1 MPVDFS
7 DDTDLDLIR
16 EGVRAVCKKF
26 DDEYWAERDSRHEF
40 PWDFYRA
47 LADGGWIGIAIPEAY
62 GGSGRG
68 LLEASVILQEVAASG
83 AAMNGC
89 SAIHLSIFGMHPLI
103 LHGTEDI
110 KQRYLPKVAAGD
122 LHVAFG
128 VTEPDAGTET
138 LAITTRAIRDGDSY
152 VVRGRKVWTTKALD
166 ADRVLLLVR
175 TTPAEECKRRTD
187 GLTLLMVDLH
197 DPGVTINPIPKA
209 GRNAVSSCETV
220 YDGVVVPVSD
230 RVGEQDKGFYYL
242 LDGLNAERVLIASE
256 AIGTGQAAL
265 RRAVGYANERVV
277 YGRPIGTNQGVA
289 FPLADA
295 HAKLEAAE
303 LVTRRAGWML
313 DRGMPSGPEA
323 NMAKYLAAEAGFQAA
338 DVAMQ
343 THGGFGYAEEYHIAR
358 YWREAR
364 LMKIAPIPQ
373 ELILAYIGQHVLGL
387 PKSY

>member
-1 MPVDFS
+1 VLVDFS
-7 DDTDLDLIR
+7 DDTDLNLIR

-26 DDEYWAERDSRHEF
+26 DDEYRAERDSRHEF

-197 DPGVTINPIPKA
+197 DPGVTINPIAKA

-220 YDGVVVPVSD
+220 YDNVVVPVGD

-265 RRAVGYANERVV
+265 RRAVDYAKERVV

-303 LVTRRAGWML
+303 LVTRRAGWKL

>member
-1 MPVDFS
+1 VDFTPNE
-7 DDTDLDLIR
+7 DIELIR
-16 EGVRAVCKKF
+16 GAIREICRKF
-26 DDEYWAERDSRHEF
+26 DDDYWAERDARHEF
-40 PWDFYRA
+40 PWDFYAA
-47 LADGGWIGIAIPEAY
+47 LAEGGWVGIAIGEEY
-62 GGSGRG
+62 GGGGRG
-68 LLEASVILQEVAASG
+68 ILEASAILREIAASG

-89 SAIHLSIFGMHPLI
+89 SAVHLSIFGMHPLEKY
-103 LHGTEDI
+103 GTEEL
-110 KQRYLPKVAAGD
+110 KRRYLPRVADGS

-138 LAITTRAIRDGDSY
+138 LAIRTTATRQGDHY
-152 VVRGRKVWTTKALD
+152 RVRGMKVWTSKALD

-175 TTPAEECKRRTD
+175 TTPVEECVRRTD
-187 GLTLLMVDLH
+187 GLSLLMADLK
-197 DPGVTINPIPKA
+197 DPAVTIRPIPKA

-220 YDGVVVPVSD
+220 YDDLMVHVSD
-230 RVGEQDKGFYYL
+230 RVGEEGKGFRYL

-256 AIGTGQAAL
+256 AIGIGEAAV
-265 RRAVGYANERVV
+265 RRAVAYANARVV

-295 HAKLEAAE
+295 NARLAAAQ
-303 LVTRRAGWML
+303 LVTQRAAWAI
-313 DRGMPSGPEA
+313 DRGLPAGPDA
-323 NMAKYLAAEAGFQAA
+323 NTAKYLAAEAGFAAA
-338 DVAMQ
+338 DAAMQ

-373 ELILAYIGQHVLGL
+373 ELILAYLSQHVLGL

>member
-1 MPVDFS
+1 VPVDFS
-7 DDTDLDLIR
+7 NDTDLDLIR
-16 EGVRAVCKKF
+16 EGVRTLCKKF

-47 LADGGWIGIAIPEAY
+47 LADGGWIGIAIPEEY

-68 LLEASVILQEVAASG
+68 VLEASVILQEVAASG

-89 SAIHLSIFGMHPLI
+89 SAIHMSIFGMHPLI

-110 KQRYLPKVAAGD
+110 KQRYLPKVATGD

-138 LAITTRAIRDGDSY
+138 LAITTRATRDGDSY
-152 VVRGRKVWTTKALD
+152 IVRGRKVWTTKAQD

-175 TTPAEECKRRTD
+175 TTPVEECKRRTD
-187 GLTLLMVDLH
+187 GLTLLLVDLH
-197 DPGVTINPIPKA
+197 DPGVTINPIAKA

-220 YDGVVVPVSD
+220 YDNVVVPVSD

-265 RRAVGYANERVV
+265 RRAVAYANERVV

-303 LVTRRAGWML
+303 LVTRRAGWKL

>member
-152 VVRGRKVWTTKALD
+152 VVRGRKVWTTKAMD

>member
-1 MPVDFS
+1 VSPS
-7 DDTDLDLIR
+7 
-16 EGVRAVCKKF
+16 
-26 DDEYWAERDSRHEF
+26 
-40 PWDFYRA
+40 
-47 LADGGWIGIAIPEAY
+47 
-62 GGSGRG
+62 
-68 LLEASVILQEVAASG
+68 Q
-83 AAMNGC
+83 
-89 SAIHLSIFGMHPLI
+89 
-103 LHGTEDI
+103 
-110 KQRYLPKVAAGD
+110 
-122 LHVAFG
+122 
-128 VTEPDAGTET
+128 
-138 LAITTRAIRDGDSY
+138 TRATRDGDSY
-152 VVRGRKVWTTKALD
+152 IVRGRKVWTTKAQD

-175 TTPAEECKRRTD
+175 TTPVEECKRRTD
-187 GLTLLMVDLH
+187 GLTLLLVDLH
-197 DPGVTINPIPKA
+197 DPGVTINPIAKA

-220 YDGVVVPVSD
+220 YDNVVVPVSD

-265 RRAVGYANERVV
+265 RRAVAYANERVV

-303 LVTRRAGWML
+303 LVTRRAGWKL

>member
-1 MPVDFS
+1 M
-7 DDTDLDLIR
+7 
-16 EGVRAVCKKF
+16 
-26 DDEYWAERDSRHEF
+26 
-40 PWDFYRA
+40 
-47 LADGGWIGIAIPEAY
+47 
-62 GGSGRG
+62 
-68 LLEASVILQEVAASG
+68 
-83 AAMNGC
+83 
-89 SAIHLSIFGMHPLI
+89 
-103 LHGTEDI
+103 
-110 KQRYLPKVAAGD
+110 
-122 LHVAFG
+122 
-128 VTEPDAGTET
+128 
-138 LAITTRAIRDGDSY
+138 
-152 VVRGRKVWTTKALD
+152 
-166 ADRVLLLVR
+166 
-175 TTPAEECKRRTD
+175 
-187 GLTLLMVDLH
+187 
-197 DPGVTINPIPKA
+197 
-209 GRNAVSSCETV
+209 
-220 YDGVVVPVSD
+220 
-230 RVGEQDKGFYYL
+230 
-242 LDGLNAERVLIASE
+242 LIASE

-265 RRAVGYANERVV
+265 RRAVAYANERVV

-338 DVAMQ
+338 DTAMQ

>member
-1 MPVDFS
+1 VPVDFS
-7 DDTDLDLIR
+7 DDTDLNLIR

-197 DPGVTINPIPKA
+197 DPGVTINPIAKA

-220 YDGVVVPVSD
+220 YDNVVVPVGD

-265 RRAVGYANERVV
+265 RRAVDYAKERVV

-303 LVTRRAGWML
+303 LVTRRAGWKL